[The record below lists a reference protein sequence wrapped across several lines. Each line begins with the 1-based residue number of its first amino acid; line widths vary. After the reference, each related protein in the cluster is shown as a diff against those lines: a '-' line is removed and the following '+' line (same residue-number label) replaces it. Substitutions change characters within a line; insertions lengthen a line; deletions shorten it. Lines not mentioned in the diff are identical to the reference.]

1 MISSGGNS
9 GTDVKK
15 EEKVKPKPVAKTPPT
30 KSPVVAK
37 KQEAMKV
44 EEVVPPKQVAPV
56 AKKEEATPVVN
67 AKPAVEEK
75 KIEITVKPA
84 SSPIISTETVTS
96 LPSQTNINLDV
107 EAMTKNPLV
116 IAPFAILSIRAALV
130 NNKAKREL
138 EQIEQENKEFYDN
151 LKEKVEKA
159 KKAAKEIENDV

>member
-1 MISSGGNS
+1 VQDDEVSDSE
-9 GTDVKK
+9 K
-15 EEKVKPKPVAKTPPT
+15 EKIELCDILLNEKKVK
-30 KSPVVAK
+30 
-37 KQEAMKV
+37 AMKV

-56 AKKEEATPVVN
+56 TKKEEATLVVN

-75 KIEITVKPA
+75 KIDIAVKPA
-84 SSPIISTETVTS
+84 SSPTISEAVTS

-107 EAMTKNPLV
+107 ESMTKNPLV

>member
-1 MISSGGNS
+1 MISSGGKS
-9 GTDVKK
+9 GTEVKK
-15 EEKVKPKPVAKTPPT
+15 EEKVKPKPVPKTPPT
-30 KSPVVAK
+30 KPPVAEK

-44 EEVVPPKQVAPV
+44 EEVVRPKQVASV

-67 AKPAVEEK
+67 AKPVVEEK
-75 KIEITVKPA
+75 KIEIAVKPA
-84 SSPIISTETVTS
+84 SSPAISAETGTS
-96 LPSQTNINLDV
+96 LPSQTDINLNF

-159 KKAAKEIENDV
+159 KQAAEEIEKDV